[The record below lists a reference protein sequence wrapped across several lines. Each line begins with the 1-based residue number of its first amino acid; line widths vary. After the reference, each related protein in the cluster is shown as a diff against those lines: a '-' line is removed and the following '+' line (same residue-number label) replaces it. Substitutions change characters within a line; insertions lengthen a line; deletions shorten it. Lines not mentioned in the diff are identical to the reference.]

1 MEHFLLSDT
10 EKEELKQFIGAEA
23 ELPDMLNAR
32 ERRVWVQEKL
42 LPEYSGFCEG
52 PALCAGDL

>member
-42 LPEYSGFCEG
+42 LAEYEG